1 MSWLHILAGVRT
13 PFVKAGQQAAAFSA
27 DELGR
32 IVAAEL
38 IARTGVDPGAI
49 DEVIAS
55 CVGQPSSAQNVARVI
70 AQRAG
75 VPQHVPAMTVH
86 RNCASGFEAVTTA
99 AERMAAGRGS
109 LYLIVATESM
119 SNYPLRFGKG
129 MSKVLGRLARARSL
143 GGRVKALS
151 KVRWRDCK
159 PRPTLLEGLSDP
171 VAGLNMGQTAEV
183 LAGEWELGRE
193 ALDRFALD
201 SHLRAAAARE
211 ALAEEIVPLYTHDLC
226 VRHDTGVREQQSMEA
241 LGRLRP
247 VFERNGVVTAGNS
260 SQITDGAV
268 ALLVG
273 DPDRLQ
279 GTEPLA
285 RVASYAYAGC
295 DPKRMGLGPCYAIPK
310 VLGDHSLES
319 MEAVEINE
327 AFAAQVLACLKALES
342 AAFARDELGR
352 DSAVGRIDPARLNVY
367 GGAVALGHP
376 VGASGAR
383 LLLSLALQMRR
394 GGLQHGLA
402 SLCVGGGQGGA
413 VRLQAK

>member
-13 PFVKAGQQAAAFSA
+13 PFVKAGQQAAALSA

-55 CVGQPSSAQNVARVI
+55 CVGQPSNAQNVARVI

-143 GGRVKALS
+143 GAKVKALT

-201 SHLRAAAARE
+201 SGARRRMGAGTRSAGPLCLGQPSARGRGARGAGGRNRAAVYAR
-211 ALAEEIVPLYTHDLC
+211 PLC
-226 VRHDTGVREQQSMEA
+226 APRH
-241 LGRLRP
+241 
-247 VFERNGVVTAGNS
+247 
-260 SQITDGAV
+260 
-268 ALLVG
+268 
-273 DPDRLQ
+273 
-279 GTEPLA
+279 
-285 RVASYAYAGC
+285 
-295 DPKRMGLGPCYAIPK
+295 
-310 VLGDHSLES
+310 
-319 MEAVEINE
+319 
-327 AFAAQVLACLKALES
+327 
-342 AAFARDELGR
+342 
-352 DSAVGRIDPARLNVY
+352 
-367 GGAVALGHP
+367 GGARAAIH
-376 VGASGAR
+376 
-383 LLLSLALQMRR
+383 
-394 GGLQHGLA
+394 
-402 SLCVGGGQGGA
+402 GGA
-413 VRLQAK
+413 GQVAAGL